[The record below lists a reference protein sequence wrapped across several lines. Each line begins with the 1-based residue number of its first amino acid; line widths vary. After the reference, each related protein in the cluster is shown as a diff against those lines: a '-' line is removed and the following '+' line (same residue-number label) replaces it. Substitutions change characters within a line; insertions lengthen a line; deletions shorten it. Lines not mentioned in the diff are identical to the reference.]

1 MDSKYYELQDET
13 IKKFY
18 EVFEKKSFPTNM
30 KFQFVGCSKQKELVK
45 VTKIAEQY
53 AFILQ
58 KEILV
63 CFNEELVEV
72 FDDESVTILIEQE
85 IDKITINLDTGKI
98 KFLKTDLN
106 TFSSLVN
113 KYGVEKI
120 AKANKVEELYHD
132 QKKDGKLTDDGFIG

>member
-18 EVFEKKSFPTNM
+18 EVFEKKSFPTNIN
-30 KFQFVGCSKQKELVK
+30 FQFVGCSKQKELVK

>member
-30 KFQFVGCSKQKELVK
+30 NFQFVGCSKQKELVK

-120 AKANKVEELYHD
+120 ARANKVEELYHD
-132 QKKDGKLTDDGFIG
+132 QKKDGKSKNDGFIC